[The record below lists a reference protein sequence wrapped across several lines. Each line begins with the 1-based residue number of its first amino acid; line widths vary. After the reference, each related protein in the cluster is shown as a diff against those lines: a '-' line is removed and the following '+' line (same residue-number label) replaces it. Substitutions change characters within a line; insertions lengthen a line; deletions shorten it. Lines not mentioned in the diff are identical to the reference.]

1 MGDTR
6 LPLQVG
12 TSAFWSLL
20 RSAALFLP
28 SSIAFFGILIPSI
41 VVFFE
46 MPDIL
51 TSIIGKAF
59 VGLVVL
65 LVAGPFVLL
74 RSALKHARN
83 AWQERPSDL
92 VLGEGSLVTVLD
104 GPFGGR
110 SFDGRQC
117 MVHTSRHGD
126 VEVAELTLEKTIVAR
141 AARQVE
147 KDSLRTLHDTLMG
160 RGGPVHATKPAA
172 AAGPSLL
179 VCPKCDA
186 PAVPDDADTVTCRF
200 CSASV
205 PVAKPLRDKIHAQ
218 RTLAADRPR
227 NARMIGRL
235 LRQPSAR
242 IVWSLMLALGVPML
256 AVWPAC
262 AYALVRMYRHGVL
275 SFVSVATLVF
285 ASMLALA
292 ALFVLMR
299 IALVNRQALSIVSS
313 RFSALPPDQPG
324 APRLCRIC
332 QAPLPDTGEQML
344 IKCAYCDADN
354 ITGLDLRIQAGAA
367 AAQHRSIDDEL
378 ARRRH
383 ERRLWGLAGLGAVL
397 VVASFRWILPF
408 AFHPHNDR
416 GRCTTG
422 DAAACVRVAKKI
434 ESGKVYRE
442 DIRDMLRLYRQACTA
457 HDEQACRDAARVAY
471 SWAGT
476 VFEGV
481 VDTVP
486 DLRKGCD
493 LGDARAC
500 EVAAMRMDEHA
511 HPADYFAITKRA
523 CDLGDAGGCSDHGFA
538 LENGLGTPKDLAQ
551 ALVFYGKG
559 CAGGNLLSCANAGF
573 AAEHATPPD
582 FIAATAFFAR
592 ACPRDAKDP
601 DKELCAKAAAYAKRR
616 CDAGDHDACA
626 RAAAP

>member
-1 MGDTR
+1 MRDTR

-28 SSIAFFGILIPSI
+28 SSIAFFGVVIPS
-41 VVFFE
+41 VVIFFE

-51 TSIIGKAF
+51 GDFIGKAF

-65 LVAGPFVLL
+65 LAAGPFVLL
-74 RSALKHARN
+74 KSALKHARN
-83 AWQERPSDL
+83 AWEERPSDL
-92 VLGEGSLVTVLD
+92 VLGEGSQVMVLD
-104 GPFGGR
+104 GPSGGR
-110 SFDGRQC
+110 SLDGSQC
-117 MVHTSRHGD
+117 ALQTYKHRN
-126 VEVAELTLEKTIVAR
+126 VEVAELTIQQIVVAR
-141 AARQVE
+141 AARSVE
-147 KDSLRTLHDTLMG
+147 RESLRTLHDTLIA
-160 RGGPVHATKPAA
+160 RGGAEHVTKPAA

-186 PAVPDDADTVTCRF
+186 PAIPDDADTVTCKF

-205 PVAKPLRDKIHAQ
+205 PVPKPLRDKIHAQ

-242 IVWSLMLALGVPML
+242 VVWIVMLALGAPML

-262 AYALVRMYRHGVL
+262 AYALVRMHRHGVL
-275 SFVSVATLVF
+275 SFVGVATLVF

-299 IALVNRQALSIVSS
+299 VTLVNRQALALVSS
-313 RFSALPPDQPG
+313 RFSALPPDKPG
-324 APRLCRIC
+324 APRLCRVC
-332 QAPLPDTGEQML
+332 QAPLPDAGAQTL

-397 VVASFRWILPF
+397 VVVSLRWILPF
-408 AFHPHNDR
+408 AFQPHTDD
-416 GRCTTG
+416 GRCNTG
-422 DAAACVRVAKKI
+422 DAAACVREAKRI
-434 ESGKVYRE
+434 ESGKVYND
-442 DIRDMLRLYRQACTA
+442 DIREVLDRYHRACAA
-457 HDEQACRDAARVAY
+457 HDDQACRDAARVAY

-476 VFEGV
+476 VFEGY

-493 LGDARAC
+493 LGDGSAC
-500 EVAAMRMDEHA
+500 EVAAIRMDHGA
-511 HPADYFAITKRA
+511 HPDDYFAITKRA
-523 CDLGDAGGCSDHGFA
+523 CELGNAAGCSDHGFA
-538 LENGLGTPKDLAQ
+538 YESGFGTAKDLRQ
-551 ALVFYGKG
+551 ALGWYSKG
-559 CAGGNLLSCANAGF
+559 CAGGNLLGCANAGF
-573 AAEHATPPD
+573 AAENATPPD
-582 FIAATAFFAR
+582 FATAASFFDR
-592 ACPRDAKDP
+592 SCPRDAKDR
-601 DKELCAKAAAYAKRR
+601 DDDVCGKAAGFFKRR
-616 CDAGDHDACA
+616 CDAGDQAACS
-626 RAAAP
+626 RTKP